1 MGHQN
6 STMAARF
13 ILVSSA
19 LALCAVVALFALA
32 ADQYEDISTSELASK
47 DAVVALKAMLAKQAA
62 MDKQEQAL
70 FATLSSKQKAAVH
83 KAAAAKKAKPLSKD
97 DQIAKLKAQLAAAE
111 AKEKKVEQHKTAKA
125 KHLSG
130 IAKIEHDESVMTTG
144 KEFEKFHGTKAK
156 RWAHTHTR
164 RAHTRTA
171 HTHAR
176 THTHKHTAQDAR
188 DMPDRAYMRMC
199 RPRGTR
205 FLCYTVMMGLFPQ
218 VPLSAKELT
227 ENCAGFPSSINM
239 SLWPK

>member
-6 STMAARF
+6 STMGQRF

-83 KAAAAKKAKPLSKD
+83 KAA
-97 DQIAKLKAQLAAAE
+97 
-111 AKEKKVEQHKTAKA
+111 KEKKVEQHKTAKA

-156 RWAHTHTR
+156 KMDKKIAKQAGLNDLGDFGSKNYIDSKLKALHCDPTNFMCTGTKAEKKQALKLIEQIQQSITGDAKKFKAYAWKQE
-164 RAHTRTA
+164 
-171 HTHAR
+171 HALPP
-176 THTHKHTAQDAR
+176 A
-188 DMPDRAYMRMC
+188 
-199 RPRGTR
+199 
-205 FLCYTVMMGLFPQ
+205 
-218 VPLSAKELT
+218 
-227 ENCAGFPSSINM
+227 
-239 SLWPK
+239 PKM

>member
-1 MGHQN
+1 MGHEN
-6 STMAARF
+6 STMQRF

-156 RWAHTHTR
+156 KMDKKIAKQAGLNDLGDFGSKNYIDSKLKALHCDPTNFMCTGTKAEKKQALKLIEQIQQSITGDAKKVKAYAWKQE
-164 RAHTRTA
+164 
-171 HTHAR
+171 HALPP
-176 THTHKHTAQDAR
+176 A
-188 DMPDRAYMRMC
+188 
-199 RPRGTR
+199 
-205 FLCYTVMMGLFPQ
+205 
-218 VPLSAKELT
+218 
-227 ENCAGFPSSINM
+227 
-239 SLWPK
+239 PKM

>member
-83 KAAAAKKAKPLSKD
+83 KAAAAKKAK
-97 DQIAKLKAQLAAAE
+97 
-111 AKEKKVEQHKTAKA
+111 EKKVEQHKTAKA
-125 KHLSG
+125 KHLSWV
-130 IAKIEHDESVMTTG
+130 AKIEHNESVMTTG
-144 KEFEKFHGTKAK
+144 KEFEKFHGTKANK
-156 RWAHTHTR
+156 MDKKIAMQAGLNDLGDFGSKNYIDSKLKALHCDPTNFMCTGTKAEKKQALKLIEQIQQSITGDAKKVKAYAWKQE
-164 RAHTRTA
+164 
-171 HTHAR
+171 HALPP
-176 THTHKHTAQDAR
+176 A
-188 DMPDRAYMRMC
+188 
-199 RPRGTR
+199 
-205 FLCYTVMMGLFPQ
+205 
-218 VPLSAKELT
+218 
-227 ENCAGFPSSINM
+227 
-239 SLWPK
+239 PKM